1 MTTKPQQVID
11 LEKFYQITLN
21 PKEKDEI
28 SYWDNPN
35 TYQLNEKGE
44 VIGLNLR
51 ENKISDL
58 RALSGLTGLTILVL
72 DDNQISDLRALSGLT
87 GLTILEL
94 NDNQISDL
102 SALSGLTGLTEL
114 WLNNNQISDLSALSG
129 LTGLTMLEVRN
140 NKISDLSALSGLTG
154 LTTLRLSGNQISDL
168 RALSGL
174 TGLTNLWLDDNQI
187 SDLRALSSLKGL
199 TKLEV
204 RNNKISDLLGKYP
217 NHLELIWN
225 NTYYFRSGIN
235 LYGNP
240 LPDTLIGA
248 IQAGKN
254 AVDAYFEG
262 DFKELREAK
271 LMLLG
276 EPRAGKTNLK
286 NYLLGRRFEDDH
298 DKNSTLGIEVDIW
311 KPEEIEESKINIWD
325 TGGQWVQQQVHKFFI
340 TETALYIIVL
350 DKSREHNPKT
360 WLEWI
365 KVYAPNSD
373 IIIVINKAEVETGNF
388 FLDENY
394 FTNKYPNIKAFHYI
408 SLLETNNKNN
418 EWIDKSTN
426 LKKDLLKYVQH
437 IPSFKIKQSVNFFKL
452 KEEIQTTFSGENK
465 PYISNDYF
473 KDIASKLGFTHFD
486 SILDSFNKLGTL
498 RQFEKQDKFILN
510 PRWLSGGAY
519 KILTDTKT
527 IEQKGKISKQDV
539 TSILCDNNSKN
550 NLKYEKTDVDYIT
563 NLLKEFQLA
572 YIDNETYYLPS
583 CFEANTPDK
592 SIYNDKITSPY
603 LHYKI
608 KYTDYYP
615 DTYILRLIVKY
626 LQKKSYNNDFYA
638 WREGIFLEVE
648 NFITKKKTVLFINAD
663 KDQKTIEVKISG
675 EAPQH
680 YFSEFLY
687 EIDELHRNE
696 RIAFEQYIVDL
707 ENGKEFNFI
716 ELLQYYIDGIKE
728 IPTVVEK
735 RTLMVNVSKILG
747 QFQSPD
753 ERNQTIVNNK
763 YNLTININNTFINQY
778 FENKFKQLE
787 NDSNKLNAEMQKEML
802 ALIKETREALNK
814 KEDIKTK
821 TSKWKAFCEKIKDE
835 GIKAIIKKG
844 IKELIEP
851 GHDMLLDFISK
862 IMS

>member
-21 PKEKDEI
+21 PLEKGEI
-28 SYWDNPN
+28 SYWDDPN

-44 VIGLNLR
+44 VIRLNLT
-51 ENKISDL
+51 ENK
-58 RALSGLTGLTILVL
+58 
-72 DDNQISDLRALSGLT
+72 
-87 GLTILEL
+87 
-94 NDNQISDL
+94 ISDL

-114 WLNNNQISDLSALSG
+114 WLIGNQISDLSALSA
-129 LTGLTMLEVRN
+129 LTGLKMLRLDSN
-140 NKISDLSALSGLTG
+140 QIRDLRALSGLTG
-154 LTTLRLSGNQISDL
+154 LTRLWLNNNQISDL

-174 TGLTNLWLDDNQI
+174 TELELSNNQ
-187 SDLRALSSLKGL
+187 
-199 TKLEV
+199 
-204 RNNKISDLLGKYP
+204 ISDLLGKYP
-217 NHLELIWN
+217 IHLELIWD
-225 NTYYFRSGIN
+225 NTYSFRSGIN

-248 IQAGKN
+248 IQAGKK
-254 AVDAYFEG
+254 AVDDYFKG

-286 NYLLGRRFEDDH
+286 NYLLGRPFEDDH

-498 RQFEKQDKFILN
+498 RQFEKQDKYILN

-583 CFEANTPDK
+583 CFEANTPDI
-592 SIYNDKITSPY
+592 SIYNAKITSTY

-626 LQKKSYNNDFYA
+626 LQKKSHNSDYYA

-648 NFITKKKTVLFINAD
+648 NFINKNKTVLFINAD

-787 NDSNKLNAEMQKEML
+787 NDANNLNVEMQKEML

-821 TSKWKAFCEKIKDE
+821 TSKWKAFYEKIKDE

-844 IKELIEP
+844 IEELIEP
-851 GHDMLLDFISK
+851 GGMLLDFISK
-862 IMS
+862 TMS